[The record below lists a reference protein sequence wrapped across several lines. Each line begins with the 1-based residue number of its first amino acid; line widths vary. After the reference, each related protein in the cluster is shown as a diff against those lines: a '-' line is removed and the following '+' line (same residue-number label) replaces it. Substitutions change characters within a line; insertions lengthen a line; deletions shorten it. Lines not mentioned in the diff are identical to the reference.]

1 MHEPISKRLVYK
13 DELKAVYRVEYPII
27 EIDEYHN
34 LLVIDTETKS
44 CATAFPVFFR
54 SAKRDYDNDY
64 NAYVHSQKKQ

>member
-44 CATAFPVFFR
+44 CAFPLDSNRISSVL
-54 SAKRDYDNDY
+54 
-64 NAYVHSQKKQ
+64 